1 MTEQWPLQQ
10 VMLLQKFSRRCRAL
24 EIFDMLLTR
33 HVVKQLESFERG
45 EDDKKYMGEWAEKV
59 FSEYCLK
66 HTWRDEF
73 G

>member
-1 MTEQWPLQQ
+1 
-10 VMLLQKFSRRCRAL
+10 
-24 EIFDMLLTR
+24 MLLTR